1 MSIDTILTLSNKEK
15 IYTSIGDT
23 CTMPSYDD
31 NLLNITK
38 ELLAPAM
45 TWNILDKQSSAVIT
59 RSNITWSF
67 THHCREWGRI
77 SIRGWTLYRT
87 LAGELWGVFREWYGE
102 NWLRYYSTALYIYIY
117 IWIYV
122 DRYWSCICLNDVVRG
137 NPSPALS
144 KVCLVVKIWLNSN
157 IPAQFLIIMRTASAL
172 LHIMIF
178 KLSEELQTCVKCVT
192 IDLGN
197 VFPHVGY
204 QCPTWTNAD

>member
-1 MSIDTILTLSNKEK
+1 MMLNIFLQLYVCKDLSTIIFKLTLILCISMSIDTILTLSNKEK

-87 LAGELWGVFREWYGE
+87 LAGELWGVFRECYGE

-117 IWIYV
+117 IYIYE
-122 DRYWSCICLNDVVRG
+122 
-137 NPSPALS
+137 
-144 KVCLVVKIWLNSN
+144 
-157 IPAQFLIIMRTASAL
+157 FM
-172 LHIMIF
+172 
-178 KLSEELQTCVKCVT
+178 
-192 IDLGN
+192 
-197 VFPHVGY
+197 
-204 QCPTWTNAD
+204 